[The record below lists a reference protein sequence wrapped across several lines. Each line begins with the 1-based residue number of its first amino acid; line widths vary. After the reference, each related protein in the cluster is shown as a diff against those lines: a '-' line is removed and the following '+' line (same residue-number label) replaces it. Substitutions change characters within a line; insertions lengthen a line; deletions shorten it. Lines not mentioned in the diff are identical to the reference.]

1 MIALSSSKAQMG
13 CPESLIKVG
22 GNFHLRRQVSGCDA
36 APPMGGY
43 KHIFWKI
50 DAVEFELYRA
60 KSSKQEGESIQNGVT
75 RNSAEH

>member
-1 MIALSSSKAQMG
+1 
-13 CPESLIKVG
+13 
-22 GNFHLRRQVSGCDA
+22 
-36 APPMGGY
+36 MGGY